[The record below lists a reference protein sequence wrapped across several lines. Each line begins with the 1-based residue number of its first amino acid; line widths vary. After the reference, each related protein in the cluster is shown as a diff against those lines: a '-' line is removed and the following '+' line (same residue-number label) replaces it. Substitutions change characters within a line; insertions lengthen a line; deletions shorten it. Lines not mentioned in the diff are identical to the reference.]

1 MLQYRLGCAMQ
12 IIGVAS
18 DALPCGLVPGSEPLG
33 GVPAG
38 LAEANVWTRAV
49 RAASRMREVFPVLS
63 VEEIRA
69 QRPREVVTAR
79 TLSIIATVLWA
90 PILGYLSSMTSL
102 GALLLFFY
110 VFGSFGAAKG
120 RQAARIM
127 VTIALALTYLFLLP
141 YCWLGFRDPYLNGP
155 AYAVMDI
162 VSVLM
167 SAVGLWLLY
176 RPRSNRY
183 FHLITVARQAG

>member
-1 MLQYRLGCAMQ
+1 
-12 IIGVAS
+12 
-18 DALPCGLVPGSEPLG
+18 
-33 GVPAG
+33 
-38 LAEANVWTRAV
+38 
-49 RAASRMREVFPVLS
+49 MREVFPVLS

-90 PILGYLSSMTSL
+90 PILGYLSSMTYL

-141 YCWLGFRDPYLNGP
+141 YCWLGFHGPYLNGP